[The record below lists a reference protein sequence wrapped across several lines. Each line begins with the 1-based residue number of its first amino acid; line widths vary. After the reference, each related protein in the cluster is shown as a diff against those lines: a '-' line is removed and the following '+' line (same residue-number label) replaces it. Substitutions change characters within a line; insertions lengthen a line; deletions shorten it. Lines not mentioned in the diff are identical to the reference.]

1 MIRYRRISVHDPEYA
16 GEKELRH
23 RVLRRPLELA
33 LSEEDLRGEAS
44 QVHIVAQDHAGK
56 VVGCLLV
63 LFSDE
68 RAKVRQLAVDAAYQG
83 RSVGRTLMQLAEE
96 AVRGSLLAGSSNGR
110 AMQPFPTSSPRSP
123 FRMLRWKSDWSPAPR
138 NGSCSRKSAP
148 HRDEYLLDA
157 GWRRRKHAKEIVKR
171 DSGK

>member
-44 QVHIVAQDHAGK
+44 QVHIVAQDDAGK

-96 AVRGSLLAGSSNGR
+96 AVRERHIGTVMLHARVTARGFFERAGYAAVSDVFTEVTIPHV
-110 AMQPFPTSSPRSP
+110 AM
-123 FRMLRWKSDWSPAPR
+123 
-138 NGSCSRKSAP
+138 
-148 HRDEYLLDA
+148 E
-157 GWRRRKHAKEIVKR
+157 KR
-171 DSGK
+171 LEPCA